1 MKETIG
7 MCVAAAIAIAL
18 IILVVF
24 AVANVSKR
32 EDEWEEKQ
40 WRDR

>member
-7 MCVAAAIAIAL
+7 MCVAAAIAIVL

-24 AVANVSKR
+24 AAANVSKR
-32 EDEWEEKQ
+32 EDELEEKQ

>member
-7 MCVAAAIAIAL
+7 MCVAAAIAISL

-24 AVANVSKR
+24 AAANVSKR